1 MLQSF
6 ATYGCCHPCCFIFQI
21 ESLDDKF
28 AKLDAKDREITAAL
42 EEKHR
47 ILTEI
52 LNIPPEEYDTIVDIT
67 RASTS
72 SKGLDTRQALLSIWS

>member
-1 MLQSF
+1 MDVVILVVL
-6 ATYGCCHPCCFIFQI
+6 FQI

-67 RASTS
+67 RGASTS
-72 SKGLDTRQALLSIWS
+72 SKGLDTRQALLSI

>member
-1 MLQSF
+1 MDVVILVVL
-6 ATYGCCHPCCFIFQI
+6 FQI

-67 RASTS
+67 RGASTS